1 MIKYPNYK
9 TIIIEKKKNVAVVT
23 LNRPGVHNAFN
34 NELLFDLY
42 DVFDRLNSD
51 DSIRVIVIT
60 GNGKSFC
67 AGADLNWM
75 KSVVNYSFEQNLEE
89 SLKLAELMFLIFTHT
104 KPVIARING
113 SAIGGGVGLVSVC
126 DILIAA
132 ETAKFGLSEVKLGLV
147 PAAISP
153 FVMERIGPTKS
164 RELFVT
170 GERISANKALE
181 YGLINK
187 VVSLSDL
194 DEAVNEKI
202 NMILQNGPE
211 AIKVVKKMIFDV
223 TQMKFPELTDYTAH
237 LIANLRL
244 SKEAQEG
251 MNAFLEKRKPNWV
264 EKDNK

>member
-1 MIKYPNYK
+1 MVKYPNYK
-9 TIIIEKKKNVAVVT
+9 SIILEKKKNIARVT

-34 NELLFDLY
+34 NELITELY
-42 DVFDRLNSD
+42 DVFDKLNSEAA
-51 DSIRVIVIT
+51 IRAIILT

-75 KSVVNYSFEQNLEE
+75 KSVVNYTYEQNLEE
-89 SLKLAELMFLIFTHT
+89 SLKLAELMFLIFTHS

-132 ETAKFGLSEVKLGLV
+132 ENARFGLSEVRLGLV

-164 RELFVT
+164 RELFIT

-187 VVSLSDL
+187 VTGINDL

-223 TQMKFPELTDYTAH
+223 TQMKFPELTDYTAR

-251 MNAFLEKRKPNWV
+251 MNAFLEKRTPNWI
-264 EKDNK
+264 E

>member
-1 MIKYPNYK
+1 MIKYPNYQ
-9 TIIIEKKKNVAVVT
+9 TIIIEKKKNVALVT

-34 NELLFDLY
+34 NELISDLS
-42 DVFDRLNSD
+42 DVFDKLNSD
-51 DSIRVIVIT
+51 DSVRVIVIT
-60 GNGKSFC
+60 GNGKTFC

-75 KSVVNYSFEQNLEE
+75 KSVVNYSYEQNLDE

-164 RELFVT
+164 RELFIT

-181 YGLINK
+181 YGLINN

-194 DEAVNEKI
+194 DEAVNEKV

-211 AIKVVKKMIFDV
+211 AIKSVKKMIFDV
-223 TQMKFPELTDYTAH
+223 TQMKFPELTEYTAR

-244 SKEAQEG
+244 SREAQEG
-251 MNAFLEKRKPNWV
+251 MNAFLEKRKPNWI
-264 EKDNK
+264 DNN